1 MEKRIPFKNNC
12 HNCHIVTLERIDLSK
27 KRGNNELRW
36 RQACFTSVASLQN
49 GTDDIKKRLFW
60 GSKMTKNAFFRY
72 FSSFLARVSAVRFF
86 AVTLLWE
93 GTGGPMVPLMAESGR
108 EEWCGG

>member
-12 HNCHIVTLERIDLSK
+12 HNCHTVTLERIDLSK

-49 GTDDIKKRLFW
+49 GTDGIQKRLFW
-60 GSKMTKNAFFRY
+60 GSKICFFSMHFFVLGSRLSGAFFCGY
-72 FSSFLARVSAVRFF
+72 AVLGGGRVAQ
-86 AVTLLWE
+86 WY
-93 GTGGPMVPLMAESGR
+93 P
-108 EEWCGG
+108 